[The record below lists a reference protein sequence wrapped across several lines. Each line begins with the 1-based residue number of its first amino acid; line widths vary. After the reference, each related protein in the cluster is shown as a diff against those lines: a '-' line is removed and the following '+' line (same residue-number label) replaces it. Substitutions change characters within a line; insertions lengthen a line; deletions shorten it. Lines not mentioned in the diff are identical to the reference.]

1 MISTIFTILGFLI
14 IAFAVFVL
22 IAKSKIKNMASVENH
37 QNILVLND
45 KNFQSEL
52 KGRTVLVDFWADWC
66 VPCKMM
72 APILN
77 EVSAELS
84 ENKFVAKANIEQYQI
99 LAQKYNV
106 RSIPTMIMFK
116 NGKEIERYVGV
127 KQKNYLLEQFG
138 KF

>member
-84 ENKFVAKANIEQYQI
+84 DNKFVAKANIEQYQI

>member
-1 MISTIFTILGFLI
+1 M
-14 IAFAVFVL
+14 
-22 IAKSKIKNMASVENH
+22 
-37 QNILVLND
+37 NILFSN
-45 KNFQSEL
+45 SS
-52 KGRTVLVDFWADWC
+52 LVDFWADWC

-84 ENKFVAKANIEQYQI
+84 DNKFVAKANIEQFQI

-127 KQKNYLLEQFG
+127 KQKNYLIEQFG